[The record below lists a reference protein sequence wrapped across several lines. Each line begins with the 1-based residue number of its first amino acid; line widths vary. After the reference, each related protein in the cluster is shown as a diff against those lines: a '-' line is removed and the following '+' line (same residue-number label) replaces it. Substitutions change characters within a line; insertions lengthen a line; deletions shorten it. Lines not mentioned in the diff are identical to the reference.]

1 MHFSSK
7 FAIIFILAG
16 LSAGVYFIKN
26 GKSNKNIPLLGLAL
40 CSIYTLSSYDIS
52 YTFLTIIEYAI
63 GFGLSFA
70 FFENKQ
76 ESNSEIIEKNEQ

>member
-1 MHFSSK
+1 M
-7 FAIIFILAG
+7 AG

-26 GKSNKNIPLLGLAL
+26 GKTNKNIPLLGMAF
-40 CSIYTLSSYDIS
+40 CAIYTLSSYEMS

-70 FFENKQ
+70 FFESKQ
-76 ESNSEIIEKNEQ
+76 ESDNDIKEMNE

>member
-26 GKSNKNIPLLGLAL
+26 GKTNKNIPLLGMAF
-40 CSIYTLSSYDIS
+40 CVIYTLSSYEMS

-70 FFENKQ
+70 FFESKQ
-76 ESNSEIIEKNEQ
+76 ESDNDIKEMNE